1 LFFYLRLFMT
11 DRIAIHGLHVA
22 TPLYRFIEDQVL
34 PAVGVKSKAFWS
46 GFDGIVKDLAPVN
59 LALLAERDRIQL
71 AMDKWHTA
79 HPGPVSDAKA
89 MKAYRQHLTSI
100 GYLVPEPKSPK
111 ANTQNVD
118 AELAVLA
125 GPQLVVPIL
134 NARYALNAANARWGS
149 LYDAL
154 YGTDA
159 LSEANGCE
167 KGTGY
172 NPKRGAK
179 VIEYCRY
186 VLDRCAPLKKGSHID
201 STGYSVKGGKLVV
214 SLKTGTTTLA
224 DAKQF
229 VGFQGDAK
237 APTSLLFKHN
247 GLHLDLEI
255 NKAHPIGKTDPAGV
269 SDLVAEAALSTI
281 LDLEDSVAAVDAE
294 DKVLAYSNWLG
305 ILQGTLSEDVQK
317 GGKTFKRTLNP
328 DRVYT
333 KPSGK
338 GHEVLHGRSLLFVRN
353 VGHLMTNP
361 AILYNAADGSQKE
374 IPEGILDAMITTTC
388 AMADLQKKKG
398 ADFRNSRTG
407 SVYIVKP
414 KMHGPKEVGF
424 ADTLFGRVEKVLGLK
439 PSTVKLGIMDEER
452 RTSVN
457 LAACIAA
464 AKSRVAFINTGF
476 LDRTGDEM
484 HTCMLAGPVMRKGD
498 IKGSTWLGAYERSNV
513 AVGLQAGLRGRAQIG
528 KGMWAMP
535 DLMADMLKQKIAHPN
550 AGANTAWVPSPTA
563 ATLHAMHYHQVNVQA
578 LQKQME
584 KTIGKNDAKAMREET
599 LSKLLQFPVVT
610 PGQAAEWTAKDKQD
624 ELDNNAQGILGY
636 VVRWVDQG
644 VGCSKV
650 PDIHGVG
657 LMEDR
662 ATLRISSQHI
672 ANWMA
677 HGVVTHAQVKATM
690 ERMAAVVDQ
699 QNAGDAS
706 YQKMAGNFATSKA
719 YQAACD
725 LVFKGKEQPSGY
737 TEPLLHAWRLKV
749 KATA

>member
-1 LFFYLRLFMT
+1 MT
-11 DRIAIHGLHVA
+11 ARTRAHNLQVA
-22 TPLYRFIEDQVL
+22 TPLYDFIEKQVL
-34 PAVGVKSKAFWS
+34 PAVGVKSDKFWK
-46 GFDGIVKDLAPVN
+46 GFSAIVTDLAPKN
-59 LALLAERDRIQL
+59 IALLAERDRIQTE
-71 AMDKWHTA
+71 MDQWHRA
-79 HPGPVSDAKA
+79 HPGPVAAGKA
-89 MKAYRQHLTSI
+89 MKDYRKFLSQI
-100 GYLVPEPKSPK
+100 GYLVPEPKNVK
-111 ANTQNVD
+111 ATTANVD
-118 AELAVLA
+118 AELAQLA

-159 LSEANGCE
+159 ISEANGCE

-201 STGYSVKGGKLVV
+201 STGYAVKGGQLVV
-214 SLKTGTTTLA
+214 TLKGGASTTLA
-224 DAKQF
+224 KAKQF
-229 VGFQGDAK
+229 VGYTGDAK
-237 APTSLLFKHN
+237 APASVLFVHH
-247 GLHLDLEI
+247 GLHLDLQI
-255 NKAHPIGKTDPAGV
+255 DKTTPIGKTDPAGV
-269 SDLVAEAALSTI
+269 SDLIAEAALSTI

-294 DKVLAYSNWLG
+294 DKVLAYRNWLG
-305 ILQGTLSEDVQK
+305 ILDGTLSETVSK
-317 GGKTFKRTLNP
+317 GGKTFTRTMNG
-328 DRVYT
+328 DRHYT

-338 GHEVLHGRSLLFVRN
+338 GEVVLHGRSLLFVRN

-361 AILYNAADGSQKE
+361 AITWTDKSGATRE
-374 IPEGILDAMITTTC
+374 IPEGILDAMVTTTI
-388 AMADLQKKKG
+388 AMVDLQKKKSHPL
-398 ADFRNSRTG
+398 RNSRTG

-414 KMHGPKEVGF
+414 KMHGPAEVAF
-424 ADTLFGRVEKVLGLK
+424 ADELFGRVEKVLGLK

-452 RTSVN
+452 RTSAN
-457 LAACIAA
+457 LKACIAA

-498 IKGSTWLGAYERSNV
+498 IKNSTWLAAYEKNNV
-513 AVGLQAGLRGRAQIG
+513 NVGLACGLRGRAQIG

-535 DLMADMLKQKIAHPN
+535 DLMADMLKAKIAHPL
-550 AGANTAWVPSPTA
+550 AGANTAWVPSPTG
-563 ATLHAMHYHQVNVQA
+563 ATLHAMHYHQVDVPA

-584 KTIGKNDAKAMREET
+584 KAVAKQDAKKLREAT
-599 LSKLLQFPVVT
+599 LDQLLQFPVV
-610 PGQAAEWTAKDKQD
+610 AKADWSDEDKQK

-650 PDIHGVG
+650 PDINGVG

-662 ATLRISSQHI
+662 ATLRISSQHM
-672 ANWMA
+672 ANWLH
-677 HGVVTHAQVKATM
+677 HGVVTEKQVRATF
-690 ERMAAVVDQ
+690 ERMAKVVDG
-699 QNAGDAS
+699 QNAGDKL
-706 YQKMAGNFATSKA
+706 YKNMAGNFAKSAA

-725 LVFKGKEQPSGY
+725 LVFKGKAQPSGY

-749 KATA
+749 KAGA